1 MAMAKRFVQ
10 NNNRNAICY
19 YRYSSDAQRDA
30 SIEQQQKAAHD
41 YAKTHNMNIIKEYA
55 DHAMS
60 GSRDDRPEFQLM
72 LSEVKR
78 LRPAYLILWKTD
90 RLSRDKIDAVIAK
103 KQLRDAGCDVV
114 YVAEAMPEDEAE
126 RVLLESIQEG
136 LAQHF
141 LIQHTKNVTRG
152 MKYNAENCLYNGHVM
167 LGYKGKPEQ
176 RYEIDEKTA
185 PIVKMIYRK
194 YADGVPMKQ
203 IVDELSA
210 AGIKSVKGNDFTI
223 NSLRHILSNRA
234 YVGEYHWGEYMIAG
248 GMPQI
253 IENELFDAVQ
263 KKKALNKHGGNRKVK
278 EKHPEQV
285 KKQPE
290 EYWLTDYIHCGI
302 CGGRMHGISGTSKQG
317 RLYYYYACGNHR
329 KHKCEMKNINK
340 TKLENVVLYLL
351 SELIRDSALRILIAE
366 RCYIYY
372 LEQNSDGG
380 AYLESIK
387 VRIADVDK
395 KLNNIMKA
403 IEAGIFNDTTAQRMK
418 ELELEKQLLVDE
430 KNVEECRQKY
440 EIKLEDIVKYLD
452 ALIDNIDETITKH
465 KLLEILVK
473 KIYLYKDKVIVSF
486 NYTEDSR
493 EISFEEFGEFITN
506 REKIEAMMGE
516 HALVMDSAKERMLAS
531 LIGGDDGEDCDFFA

>member
-41 YAKTHNMNIIKEYA
+41 YAKAHNMNIIKEYA

-152 MKYNAENCLYNGHVM
+152 MRYNAENCLYNGRVL
-167 LGYKGKPEQ
+167 LGYKGKPDCK
-176 RYEIDEKTA
+176 YEIDEKTA

-203 IVDELSA
+203 IANDLSD
-210 AGIKSVKGNDFTI
+210 AGIKTVKGKDFTI
-223 NSLRHILSNRA
+223 NSLRYILSNRA
-234 YVGEYHWGEYMIAG
+234 YIGEYHWGEYRIQD
-248 GMPQI
+248 GMPRI
-253 IENELFDAVQ
+253 IEDELFEAVQ
-263 KKKALNKHGGNRKVK
+263 EKMALNKHGGNRSAK
-278 EKHPEQV
+278 EKHPEKV
-285 KKQPE
+285 EKKPE
-290 EYWLTDYIHCGI
+290 EYWLTDYITCGHCGE
-302 CGGRMHGISGTSKQG
+302 RMHGLSGTSKQG
-317 RLYYYYACGNHR
+317 RLHYYYACGNHR
-329 KHKCEMKNINK
+329 KHKCEMKNIRK
-340 TKLENVVLYLL
+340 DKLENVVLFIL

-366 RCYIYY
+366 RCYKYY
-372 LEQNSDGG
+372 IEQNSDGG

-395 KLNNIMKA
+395 KLNNFLKA

-418 ELELEKQLLVDE
+418 ELELEKQLLIDE
-430 KNVEECRQKY
+430 KNAEECRKKY

-452 ALIDNIDETITKH
+452 SLIDNMNETTTKH
-465 KLLEILVK
+465 KLLEILVN
-473 KIYLYKDKVIVSF
+473 KIYIYGDKVVVSF
-486 NYTEDSR
+486 HYTEDNR
-493 EISFEEFGEFITN
+493 EISFDEFEIFIAN
-506 REKIEAMMGE
+506 REKIETMMNE
-516 HALVMDSAKERMLAS
+516 HELKMDSAKAKMLAS
-531 LIGGDDGEDCDFFA
+531 LIDDDGEGFDFFV